1 MFIIHNLTLNKPIIP
16 ISRKVFP
23 ASFWCF
29 ERVNL
34 LEPSIS
40 LVGKFSARQAQVN
53 GNHQA
58 LKEKGMDVTP
68 RELSIL
74 AVAVTKGALIHSSS
88 ESSSKWTTP
97 QLFLFQFCRPDC
109 NERQPHYHYNLIIQ
123 HHHNP

>member
-74 AVAVTKGALIHSSS
+74 AVAVTILQQRG
-88 ESSSKWTTP
+88 TDP
-97 QLFLFQFCRPDC
+97 FQQRI
-109 NERQPHYHYNLIIQ
+109 IIQ
-123 HHHNP
+123 VDNTSVVSLSIL